1 MIVLSIYF
9 QKSQDSRDLSFST
22 TAFCPIEHPIFEFYF
37 NNRLIDALNLPN
49 CYKLEMNFDFSDCS
63 FDRGNVFLRKE
74 SGLSS
79 NLVTILGYSE
89 VAPFLKLWWIIAFL
103 HAVHEITAVYVEFKS

>member
-1 MIVLSIYF
+1 
-9 QKSQDSRDLSFST
+9 
-22 TAFCPIEHPIFEFYF
+22 
-37 NNRLIDALNLPN
+37 
-49 CYKLEMNFDFSDCS
+49 MNFDFSDWS

-89 VAPFLKLWWIIAFL
+89 VAPFLKLWSIIAFL
-103 HAVHEITAVYVEFKS
+103 YAVHEITAVYVEFKS